1 MQLVHAHVV
10 VETIGAAIVFGLTA
24 GLSPGPLLALTI
36 SQSLGHGTSAGIKVA
51 FAPFFTDMP
60 IFAASLFALSRFA
73 RFGPFLGIV
82 TVAGALF
89 VFWLGVRS
97 MGTSTLRR
105 DGPYEAAGSLR
116 EGIVLNFLSPHPYI
130 FWISVGMPLVLRTW
144 PVSHA
149 AGALFPVCF
158 LSSLAAAKVAVA
170 IMVGRSRKLLNDRAY
185 ALIMQVLGAIL
196 FVFALLL
203 LWNGVKLLS
212 KC

>member
-1 MQLVHAHVV
+1 MPLVHARVV
-10 VETIGAAIVFGLTA
+10 VETIGAAIVFGLSA

-36 SQSLGHGTSAGIKVA
+36 SQSLGHGAREGIKVA
-51 FAPFFTDMP
+51 FAPFFTDVP
-60 IFAASLFALSRFA
+60 IIAASLFALSRFA

-89 VFWLGVRS
+89 VSWLGVQS
-97 MGTSTLRR
+97 MRTSTLRPEDSR
-105 DGPYEAAGSLR
+105 KVAGSLR

-130 FWISVGMPLVLRTW
+130 FWISVGVPFVFRTW

-158 LSSLAAAKVAVA
+158 LSSLAAAKAAVA
-170 IMVGRSRKLLNDRAY
+170 IVVGRSRKLLNDRAY
-185 ALIMQVLGAIL
+185 ALIMRVLGAVL
-196 FVFALLL
+196 FTFALLL
-203 LWNGVKLLS
+203 LHNGVMLLS

>member
-1 MQLVHAHVV
+1 MHVHLHLV
-10 VETIGAAIVFGLTA
+10 VETIGAAIVFGMSA

-36 SQSLGHGTSAGIKVA
+36 SQSLGHGAREGIKVA
-51 FAPFFTDMP
+51 FAPFFTDVP
-60 IFAASLFALSRFA
+60 IIAATLFALSRIA
-73 RFGPFLGIV
+73 RFGSFLGII
-82 TVAGALF
+82 TVGGALF
-89 VFWLGVRS
+89 VSWLGVQSVR
-97 MGTSTLRR
+97 TSTLRR
-105 DGPYEAAGSLR
+105 DGLSKAAGSLR

-130 FWISVGMPLVLRTW
+130 FWISVGVPLVLRTW
-144 PVSHA
+144 PLSHA

-170 IMVGRSRKLLNDRAY
+170 IGVGRSRKLLNDRAY